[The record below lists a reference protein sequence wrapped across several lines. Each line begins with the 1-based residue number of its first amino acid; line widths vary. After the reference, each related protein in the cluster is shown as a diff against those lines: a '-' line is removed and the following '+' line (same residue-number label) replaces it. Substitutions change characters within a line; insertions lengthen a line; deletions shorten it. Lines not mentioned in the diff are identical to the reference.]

1 MTSEPSMTPSPQTA
15 PSSPAPGPRRR
26 ARSGTRTAVAA
37 GVGTAIEWYDYGLYT
52 VAAGLVISKVFF
64 SGQSAQVALLA
75 TFAAFAVGFVARPVG
90 GIVLGA
96 ASDRFGRRPV
106 LIFSLILVGSSTTI
120 VGLLPSSAAIG
131 IWAPLLLLLMR
142 VTQGFGAGAEMA
154 GAIII
159 ANESATPGR
168 KSYLSSLAMAGAT
181 FGVLTA
187 SVLFAVTSAVFSA
200 EDFLSFGWR
209 IPFLLSAV
217 FTGIGLVLRRSMLE
231 SPEFE
236 EVQHERQRGEL
247 AQAHRNPLVAMAKA
261 VKASPRNWVAGFLVP
276 SGLNV
281 TSYITSAFAI
291 SYISGALRLPGSY
304 ALLMSCAVFGS
315 GFLALLVFGR
325 LGDTIGVRR
334 VMFIG
339 IAGALLL
346 AVPYVAILKAGAIVP
361 IIIASVALNAFGW
374 AGVAAAHTVLMP
386 ALFRAEY
393 RSSGLFSSRELQGAL
408 IAGPTPLLAAFL
420 VGQLGGEPWIVAG
433 ILAAAQL
440 MTLAGIFLGRPLF
453 SAEELAE
460 TPALKGYAATATAV
474 GGAR

>member
-1 MTSEPSMTPSPQTA
+1 MAPRSPSNGAERS
-15 PSSPAPGPRRR
+15 

-64 SGQSAQVALLA
+64 SGQSVQVALLA
-75 TFAAFAVGFVARPVG
+75 TFAAFAVGFIARPVG

-106 LIFSLILVGSSTTI
+106 LIFSLVLVGSSTTI
-120 VGLLPSSAAIG
+120 IGMLPSYAAIG

-142 VTQGFGAGAEMA
+142 VAQGFGAGAEMA

-159 ANESATPGR
+159 ANESAVARR

-181 FGVLTA
+181 LGVLTA
-187 SVLFAVTSAVFSA
+187 SVLFAVTSALFSE
-200 EDFLSFGWR
+200 EDFSSFGWR
-209 IPFLLSAV
+209 IPFLMSAV
-217 FTGIGLVLRRSMLE
+217 FTGIGLVLRRTMLE

-236 EVQHERQRGEL
+236 EVQRERQRGEL
-247 AQAHRNPLVAMAKA
+247 AQAQRNPLVAMADA

-291 SYISGALRLPGSY
+291 SYVSGVLQLPGSY

-325 LGDTIGVRR
+325 IGDVIGVRR

-339 IAGALLL
+339 VAGALLL
-346 AVPYVAILKAGAIVP
+346 ALPYVAILRTGAIVP
-361 IIIASVALNAFGW
+361 IILASVALNAFGW
-374 AGVAAAHTVLMP
+374 AAAAAAHAVIMP

-408 IAGPTPLLAAFL
+408 VAGPTPLLAAFL
-420 VGQLGGEPWIVAG
+420 VGVLGGEPWIVAG

-440 MTLAGIFLGRPLF
+440 MTLAGVLVGRPLF
-453 SAEELAE
+453 TAREHAE
-460 TPALKGYAATATAV
+460 TPALKGYPV
-474 GGAR
+474 HP